1 LIGATRAFIR
11 IPYVLEGAVLGACGS
26 ALSLAILKFGF
37 ELFRQQIRSTGRF
50 SGIENMMSFFPLS
63 MCLAL
68 VAVGTGLGFAG
79 SMVSLRRLGERT

>member
-1 LIGATRAFIR
+1 
-11 IPYVLEGAVLGACGS
+11 
-26 ALSLAILKFGF
+26 
-37 ELFRQQIRSTGRF
+37 
-50 SGIENMMSFFPLS
+50 MMSFFPLS